1 MAFSMSITS
10 TYHNHPKGAHGELIL
25 ETSQNEECEF
35 FEGRFIFSEDCSSE
49 KVHHV
54 YSHSVSLS
62 LSLSYRWLY
71 GSYWLISLSSN
82 SLFI

>member
-10 TYHNHPKGAHGELIL
+10 TYHNHPKCAHGELIL

-49 KVHHV
+49 KVHYV
-54 YSHSVSLS
+54 YSHS

-71 GSYWLISLSSN
+71 GSYWLISLSFN